1 MVTPGT
7 KTVNRERL
15 FCGIRNRRV
24 RLAFLLR
31 VLFVLCLGSVHVLN
45 LALVP
50 ASSGASGGKS
60 RASDGAHLA
69 RRLLTLPQSEVE
81 LLDLVNGTE
90 FTASTTDATTFETT
104 LVPEAGTLN
113 GTNETAGEIPGER
126 EERNCTPAA
135 IFEFPSDGFTREDR
149 RHGWIL
155 VHVVI
160 ACYCFWLLA
169 IVCDDYFV
177 PAIELMCKKLQ
188 VKEDVA
194 GATFMA
200 AASSSPELFINCVGT
215 FVTKG
220 DLGVGA
226 VVGSAVFNILAVPA
240 VCGLLGGQVVQLRWW
255 PVTRDSMMYGI
266 AVIGLIGVLYDGRV
280 MWYEATVLV
289 SAYVFYITAMYCND
303 TINRF
308 MSKTFRRK
316 SYIRPYTEVTEISPL
331 LSNGGNGKSAT
342 AGAGPKNG
350 TNGQHACDSDA
361 SDDSFEEYE
370 LATSPWNH
378 RDDSLLPF
386 ICRWP
391 ITFVLW
397 TTIPDCRRYPR
408 LRLVTFFAC
417 IFWIG
422 ITSYFVAFLIT
433 VVGDTIDIPDS
444 VMGLTFLAAG
454 TSVPE
459 AVSSIIVT
467 NQGHGEMGIS
477 NSIGSNTFDILL
489 CLGLPWL
496 IKSLAFPAVPGER
509 WVALNSSGLTYSAIS
524 LLSTLC
530 GLYLAFWC
538 NRFKLDWKVG
548 LTCLS
553 MYIGFLTVSSL
564 IELNVFFPVN
574 LPTCAH

>member
-1 MVTPGT
+1 MVKARTST
-7 KTVNRERL
+7 ANETL
-15 FCGIRNRRV
+15 SFGIRNRKV
-24 RLAFLLR
+24 RLAFVLR
-31 VLFVLCLGSVHVLN
+31 VLCVLCLGSLQILN
-45 LALVP
+45 LALAP
-50 ASSGASGGKS
+50 PSGDNGRPLG
-60 RASDGAHLA
+60 DGAVRPAASAGAL
-69 RRLLTLPQSEVE
+69 RRLLSVPQSELE
-81 LLDLVNGTE
+81 LLVLVNGTILPE
-90 FTASTTDATTFETT
+90 VEPSSTTPTGGDLGGNGT
-104 LVPEAGTLN
+104 EAG
-113 GTNETAGEIPGER
+113 GH
-126 EERNCTPAA
+126 ERNCTPAA

-149 RHGWIL
+149 RHGWIA
-155 VHVVI
+155 VHVVV

-255 PVTRDSMMYGI
+255 PVTRDSLMYGM
-266 AVIGLIGVLYDGRV
+266 AVIGLIAVLYDGRV
-280 MWYEATVLV
+280 MWYEAMILV
-289 SAYVFYITAMYCND
+289 SAYILYIAAMYCND
-303 TINRF
+303 PINRF

-316 SYIRPYTEVTEISPL
+316 SYVRPYTEVTEISPL
-331 LSNGGNGKSAT
+331 LSNGANGKSVAL
-342 AGAGPKNG
+342 GAKNG
-350 TNGQHACDSDA
+350 TSAHHVCDSDA
-361 SDDSFEEYE
+361 SDDSFEDYE

-378 RDDSLLPF
+378 RDDSLAPF

-397 TTIPDCRRYPR
+397 ATIPDCRRYPR

-422 ITSYFVAFLIT
+422 ITAYFVAFLIT

-496 IKSLAFPAVPGER
+496 IKSLALPAVPGER
-509 WVALNSSGLTYSAIS
+509 WVTLNSSGLTYSAIS

-530 GLYLAFWC
+530 GLYLAFWF

-574 LPTCAH
+574 VPTCPH

>member
-1 MVTPGT
+1 MVKAGT
-7 KTVNRERL
+7 KTSSDSS

-24 RLAFLLR
+24 RIAFVLR
-31 VLFVLCLGSVHVLN
+31 VLFVLCLGSLHVLN
-45 LALVP
+45 LALAP
-50 ASSGASGGKS
+50 TDSK
-60 RASDGAHLA
+60 RTSDGLRSVGAA
-69 RRLLTLPQSEVE
+69 GGRRLLTIPQSEVE
-81 LLDLVNGTE
+81 LLDL
-90 FTASTTDATTFETT
+90 
-104 LVPEAGTLN
+104 LN
-113 GTNETAGEIPGER
+113 GTLPSELSSTTEETTVDGVDNATEPAAT
-126 EERNCTPAA
+126 ERNCTPAA

-155 VHVVI
+155 VHIVI

-266 AVIGLIGVLYDGRV
+266 AVMGLIGVLYDGKV

-331 LSNGGNGKSAT
+331 LSNGAGAKSAP
-342 AGAGPKNG
+342 GAAKNG

-378 RDDSLLPF
+378 RDDSLTAF
-386 ICRWP
+386 VCRWP
-391 ITFVLW
+391 ITLVLW
-397 TTIPDCRRYPR
+397 ATIPDCRRYPR

-433 VVGDTIDIPDS
+433 VVDNQPFFRYFQGDTIDIPDS

-574 LPTCAH
+574 LPTCPH

>member
-1 MVTPGT
+1 MLWCKRHFSRAQELAASDRAALCEMVTPGT
-7 KTVNRERL
+7 KTVHERS

-31 VLFVLCLGSVHVLN
+31 VLFVLCLGSVYVLN

-50 ASSGASGGKS
+50 ASSGAHGARSL
-60 RASDGAHLA
+60 ASNGAPLA

-81 LLDLVNGTE
+81 LLDLVNGTLVPE
-90 FTASTTDATTFETT
+90 FTTEVPTSDTT
-104 LVPEAGTLN
+104 LVPEAVGN
-113 GTNETAGEIPGER
+113 GTNETAGEPR

-149 RHGWIL
+149 RHGWIV
-155 VHVVI
+155 VHLII

-289 SAYVFYITAMYCND
+289 SAYVLYI
-303 TINRF
+303 
-308 MSKTFRRK
+308 
-316 SYIRPYTEVTEISPL
+316 
-331 LSNGGNGKSAT
+331 
-342 AGAGPKNG
+342 AG
-350 TNGQHACDSDA
+350 
-361 SDDSFEEYE
+361 
-370 LATSPWNH
+370 
-378 RDDSLLPF
+378 
-386 ICRWP
+386 
-391 ITFVLW
+391 
-397 TTIPDCRRYPR
+397 
-408 LRLVTFFAC
+408 
-417 IFWIG
+417 
-422 ITSYFVAFLIT
+422 
-433 VVGDTIDIPDS
+433 
-444 VMGLTFLAAG
+444 TFLAIFYF
-454 TSVPE
+454 T
-459 AVSSIIVT
+459 
-467 NQGHGEMGIS
+467 
-477 NSIGSNTFDILL
+477 
-489 CLGLPWL
+489 
-496 IKSLAFPAVPGER
+496 
-509 WVALNSSGLTYSAIS
+509 
-524 LLSTLC
+524 LSKI
-530 GLYLAFWC
+530 
-538 NRFKLDWKVG
+538 R
-548 LTCLS
+548 
-553 MYIGFLTVSSL
+553 
-564 IELNVFFPVN
+564 
-574 LPTCAH
+574 